1 MAAWCYCVWELSVED
16 SVTGAWLLSSSKRL
30 QIVANPFNFLVF
42 PPHPPF
48 FSTLFLSFFFPQFPL
63 SLFLHHLTLSRCP
76 SRPDH
81 RPQTVEACVWW
92 IRREPQQHKRC
103 HVYTETLREVSYR
116 APHLEMTHYCYSCT
130 RGTVCT
136 AARTA
141 SALAHLHQIWFHNG
155 LFIASGHYKTNIDF
169 SSEVRIDELRHI
181 CRIVLAKVGQFAH
194 HPSLSVLIVFRNAF
208 LMGLN

>member
-30 QIVANPFNFLVF
+30 QIVAVPFNFLVF
-42 PPHPPF
+42 FP
-48 FSTLFLSFFFPQFPL
+48 LFLYFIPLLSSSSFF
-63 SLFLHHLTLSRCP
+63 HHLTLSPCP

-92 IRREPQQHKRC
+92 IGREPQQHKRC

-116 APHLEMTHYCYSCT
+116 ALHLDMTHYCYSCT
-130 RGTVCT
+130 HGTVCT

-169 SSEVRIDELRHI
+169 FLLRSESMHLDI
-181 CRIVLAKVGQFAH
+181 FA
-194 HPSLSVLIVFRNAF
+194 
-208 LMGLN
+208 G